1 MAELRVDVAHSARI
15 YDYVLDGKTN
25 YPPDRAA
32 AELLMAAF
40 PNTRSAAR
48 QNRAFLHRASRFLA
62 EQCGIDQFLD
72 VGTGIPTS
80 PNLHEVVQAVRPAS
94 RVVYVDNDPI
104 VLAHARALLT
114 SSAAGRT
121 AYLDADLT
129 RPRDILT
136 SSVLSET
143 LDLSRPVALSL
154 LAVLHFLPDTAQPGA
169 LIRQLVEELAAGSYL
184 VISHA
189 TDDQSN
195 PDDTERVVDLYGKQ
209 RIPIQMRSRAEVA
222 ALVPAGMELVEPGIT
237 LLHRWRPDGD
247 PDQYTD
253 RDAPLYGLIAQ
264 KL

>member
-25 YPPDRAA
+25 YPPDREA

-40 PNTRSAAR
+40 PNTRTAAR

-62 EQCGIDQFLD
+62 ERKGIDQFLD
-72 VGTGIPTS
+72 IGTGIPTS

-114 SSAAGRT
+114 SSAEGRT
-121 AYLDADLT
+121 AYLDADLN
-129 RPRDILT
+129 RPADILT
-136 SSVLSET
+136 SPVLSGT

-154 LAVLHFLPDTAQPGA
+154 LAVLHFLPDAAQPGA
-169 LIRQLVEELAAGSYL
+169 LIERLMAELPTGSYL

-189 TDDQSN
+189 TDDRST
-195 PDDTERVVDLYGKQ
+195 PDATQRLVDLYGKQ
-209 RIPIQMRSRAEVA
+209 QISIQMRSRDEVA

-237 LLHRWRPDGD
+237 FLHRWHPDSEA
-247 PDQYTD
+247 DQYAD
-253 RDAPLYGLIAQ
+253 DDAPLYGLIAR